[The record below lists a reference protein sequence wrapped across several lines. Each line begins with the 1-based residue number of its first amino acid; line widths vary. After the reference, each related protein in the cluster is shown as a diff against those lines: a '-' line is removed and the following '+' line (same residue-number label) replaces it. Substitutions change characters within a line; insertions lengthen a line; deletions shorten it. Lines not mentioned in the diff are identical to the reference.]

1 MMRMMVLLV
10 AIALPLAAC
19 GKSGEDEGAGGGSE
33 ISAEAISSNDITAI
47 DAVTGEAA
55 NIAADTVID
64 ANLIAGG
71 NGSGTASGDGQR
83 QRRPARP
90 GSAGGNPAPA
100 PANDAA
106 PAPEPQANSAE

>member
-1 MMRMMVLLV
+1 MMRLMVLVV

-19 GKSGEDEGAGGGSE
+19 DKSGEDEGAGGGSE

-64 ANLIAGG
+64 ANLIADA
-71 NGSGTASGDGQR
+71 NGSGNASADGQR
-83 QRRPARP
+83 PRRPGR
-90 GSAGGNPAPA
+90 SAPSGGGAAPA
-100 PANDAA
+100 PANDSA